1 MPILDQNGKPIEKE
15 VMGKTYNSGYFQ
27 GMGQAYNPDEFGVDK
42 YQEMYDY
49 DDACQSGIDF
59 MTLSVLSQLGEY
71 SHENEKITE
80 YIQKQFEVM
89 KGSMYD
95 AAEEICHDG
104 LKCGFSVGELCLKVA
119 QEVSL
124 REVQMLD
131 PRTVEFDIFKDG
143 PEKNH
148 IQTVK
153 QYGIALGFI
162 GNIPP
167 PVEKFVIFTHKGSY
181 GNPYGNSALKAAR
194 PPQYFKKE
202 ALKSWAIALHK
213 CGTPHK
219 DVQVSKEAPE
229 TVDVGG
235 ETVPTYDFMINSL
248 RTTSAAT
255 NLVLPEGVTAN
266 YDGNPG
272 DIGAIFEN
280 AINWAD
286 KCIYR
291 AILIPGLTA
300 SSNEDKGGSRSLG
313 ETHFKLFALAV
324 KRLRDKLVDCILD
337 QIIRPLI
344 LWNFGLQDDWGDFH
358 CDEFDAA
365 VAKLMSEIFAS
376 AVDKGIL
383 NVDRLNDLRYMRNK
397 IGAPEI
403 TDEEFNAEQA
413 EKKAKAAEMQKRLEE
428 NRKALEQQPGQKS
441 PSPELQKPQKAAF
454 SRVNGVDSFFVEV
467 GYAA

>member
-1 MPILDQNGKPIEKE
+1 MLILDQNGKPIEKE
-15 VMGKTYNSGYFQ
+15 VIGQTYNSGYFQ
-27 GMGQAYNPDEFGVDK
+27 GMGQTYNPDEFGVDK

-59 MTLSVLSQLGEY
+59 MTLSVLGQLGEY

-80 YIQKQFEVM
+80 FIKKQFEVM
-89 KGSMYD
+89 KGSILD
-95 AAEEICHDG
+95 TAEEICRDG
-104 LKCGFSVGELCLKVA
+104 LKCGFSVGELIFKVA

-131 PRTVEFDIFKDG
+131 PRTVAFDIYKDG

-148 IQTVK
+148 IQAVK
-153 QYGIALGFI
+153 QYGTALGLI
-162 GNIPP
+162 GNMPP

-181 GNPYGNSALKAAR
+181 GNPYGNSALKSAR
-194 PPQYFKKE
+194 PPQYFKKD
-202 ALKSWAIALHK
+202 ALKSWAQTLHK
-213 CGTPHK
+213 YGSPHK
-219 DVQVSKEAPE
+219 DAQVASDAPP
-229 TVDVGG
+229 TVDIGG
-235 ETVPTYDFMINSL
+235 EQVPTFDFLINSL
-248 RTTSAAT
+248 KNMSAAQ
-255 NLVLPEGVTAN
+255 NLVLPEGVTMN

-272 DIGAIFEN
+272 DIGAVFEN

-344 LWNFGLQDDWGDFH
+344 LWNFGLQDNWGDFKVS
-358 CDEFDAA
+358 DKDLELT
-365 VAKLMSEIFAS
+365 KLMSEIFTS
-376 AVDKGIL
+376 AVDKGIISI
-383 NVDRLNDLRYMRNK
+383 DRLKDLRWMRNG

-413 EKKAKAAEMQKRLEE
+413 EKQAKAEELQKHLDVSRQALEE
-428 NRKALEQQPGQKS
+428 QQRQKQ
-441 PSPELQKPQKAAF
+441 PFPELQRPKQAAF
-454 SRVNGVDSFFVEV
+454 SRVNGLDSFFAEV
-467 GYAA
+467 